1 MDCLPVRLLDAE
13 GGSLVVPPSRT
24 RRSPPLRGSRED
36 VLGGGEVKF
45 ASRFFFWCWFEW
57 TFAIVG
63 HFKLLLCV
71 RFMAKEIILQHDRH
85 FRKQFKISYV
95 NKL

>member
-1 MDCLPVRLLDAE
+1 M
-13 GGSLVVPPSRT
+13 PPSRT